1 VRSGSRPPAGST
13 WRSTSARVPAAASSS
28 AAPNGRS
35 GSRTSSCRTSRPR
48 LSGRSDSGAAATDQ
62 ATDLERFTAAWDEFS
77 NALLRARSRAWQQ
90 QTPLTPAQ
98 YYLLLALSHEP
109 GLGVGEMAAAAG
121 CSSPTATRMLDGLE
135 RDGVVVREPSTED
148 RRRTIVSL
156 TTKGKRLLARQRR
169 RNHEKKQRLYEQLSA
184 AERRQTEEL
193 LHRLAGVIAE
203 L

>member
-1 VRSGSRPPAGST
+1 MPSVTEQG
-13 WRSTSARVPAAASSS
+13 
-28 AAPNGRS
+28 
-35 GSRTSSCRTSRPR
+35 
-48 LSGRSDSGAAATDQ
+48 
-62 ATDLERFTAAWDEFS
+62 TDLERFTAAWDAFS

-109 GLGVGEMAAAAG
+109 ELGVGEMAAAAG

-135 RDGVVVREPSTED
+135 REGVVAREHSADD

-156 TTKGKRLLARQRR
+156 TPKGKRLLAGQRR
-169 RNHEKKQRLYEQLSA
+169 RNRQKKERLYDQLSSE
-184 AERRQTEEL
+184 ERRQTEAL
-193 LHRLAGVIAE
+193 LHRLAEVIGE